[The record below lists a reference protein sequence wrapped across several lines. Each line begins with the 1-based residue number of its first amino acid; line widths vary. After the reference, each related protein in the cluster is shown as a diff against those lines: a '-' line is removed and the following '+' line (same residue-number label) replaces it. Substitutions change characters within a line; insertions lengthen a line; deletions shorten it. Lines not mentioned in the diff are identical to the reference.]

1 MAEENPQP
9 VDLWEVLDE
18 AVETVEK
25 WPSWQQQYDADVSEE
40 DACARAITPHRPFGH
55 LLPSRGEKATY

>member
-40 DACARAITPHRPFGH
+40 VAW
-55 LLPSRGEKATY
+55 GEG